1 LPSPLGDDCKTFESG
16 LSLREFLLTLP
27 MNPVLS
33 KQLDEIVHRLV
44 EHLKPER
51 IILFGSHAYGEPN
64 EDSDVDLLVIVADS
78 TEPRHRRATKAYG
91 ALWGIKIPTDVVV
104 LTSAEVERKINV
116 VSSLESQAMRQGKVL
131 YG

>member
-1 LPSPLGDDCKTFESG
+1 
-16 LSLREFLLTLP
+16 